1 MNSSQEKKKRTVSRG
16 SDTLGTG
23 DVLGTVPA
31 QPSSS
36 SCQGLPSVTAAG
48 TDGELATVAHRKE
61 EDVNM
66 EMLTRTASG
75 AGLSRSSSLRSLRS
89 NRSSCSMEV
98 DRENRKRS
106 RADMLEKGEARNE
119 EDTEERD
126 RKTQRKL
133 AKRGRKKAESG
144 DEATSSAQESSIN
157 ANKEQAR
164 HILFSDY
171 EDADCFIV
179 TGAQR
184 KEGNG
189 EEVRAGMSKEE
200 TNMKKEEFGVVL
212 KKKRGRKRKIHRKK
226 IGIDELGVHEIED
239 SEDSE
244 GYDALSAPEMA
255 ATAIEYLE
263 EADEIRIKCKNI
275 KGDLSGVMKRRLHNA
290 KEIIKGLART
300 ITKKVPSRKE
310 GGEEEEDEACFLR
323 MENKELKTRL
333 KEKERHCQKKEK
345 EIQLLRNELKE
356 ISEQMKFLR
365 EEVMKLKKNTGKVA
379 SPTGSSISKYE
390 RRVGRTL
397 RAIEK
402 DDTSVADD
410 SDMMEIEHLPPVDW
424 STTEDNQ
431 GFKKPFPVGSS
442 GPDTAMKPGPS
453 DRSLYLQQKEERLV
467 KLALEE
473 SLKEIRET
481 RSRIKKYGSIDQ
493 TGKDEG
499 KNKEG
504 PIESPKPQRPPRV
517 IQPRKPQGLRTDI
530 RVLEN
535 VQLVG
540 PRKEKDQIAG
550 SRTGKDQESTTD
562 QEWVRKKSKKEIRE
576 DKKKKKERQKPDL
589 NSQSQQRGKIQK
601 ASRKPPRSAAVTIRI
616 AEEDK
621 ERLTYASVLRKA
633 RDNISLE
640 KIGIER
646 TRIRKTAGG
655 NILIEIPG
663 INKTAEADKLAAELN
678 KVLDKEIMVAR
689 PTIMGELRL
698 FGLDDSITKEEV
710 KEAISNKGNC
720 KLTEIHVG
728 EIGRMRSGAGMVWL
742 KCPLTAA
749 ILLSKAEKICIG
761 WSSVRIEMLSP
772 REKQCFRCWRFGHLK
787 YNCKS
792 DIDRTGR
799 CYKCGSSE
807 HKIKECAEEAQCV
820 ICKESNKDWHHRMG
834 SIACAKNRKTAEG
847 TQKRSTPK
855 VTLISNNT
863 ADGISEAMDVTE
875 NDNNDK

>member
-1 MNSSQEKKKRTVSRG
+1 M
-16 SDTLGTG
+16 
-23 DVLGTVPA
+23 LGTVPA

-36 SCQGLPSVTAAG
+36 SYQGLPSVTAAG
-48 TDGELATVAHRKE
+48 TDGELATVAPRKEE

-89 NRSSCSMEV
+89 NRSSCSMDV
-98 DRENRKRS
+98 DRENRKRK

-119 EDTEERD
+119 EDIEERD
-126 RKTQRKL
+126 RKAQRKL
-133 AKRGRKKAESG
+133 AKRGRKKVESG

-157 ANKEQAR
+157 TNKEQAR
-164 HILFSDY
+164 HIFLSDY
-171 EDADCFIV
+171 EDADCFMV

-189 EEVRAGMSKEE
+189 EEVRAGTSKEG
-200 TNMKKEEFGVVL
+200 TDMKKEEFGVVL

-300 ITKKVPSRKE
+300 ITKKVPLRKE

-333 KEKERHCQKKEK
+333 KEKKRHCQQKEK

-365 EEVMKLKKNTGKVA
+365 EEVMELKKNTGKVT

-410 SDMMEIEHLPPVDW
+410 SDMMEIEHLLPVDW

-431 GFKKPFPVGSS
+431 GFKKPFPVESS

-453 DRSLYLQQKEERLV
+453 GRSLYLQQKEERLV
-467 KLALEE
+467 KLALKE

-481 RSRIKKYGSIDQ
+481 RSRIKKYGSMDIDQ

-499 KNKEG
+499 KNKED
-504 PIESPKPQRPPRV
+504 PIESPKP
-517 IQPRKPQGLRTDI
+517 
-530 RVLEN
+530 
-535 VQLVG
+535 
-540 PRKEKDQIAG
+540 
-550 SRTGKDQESTTD
+550 
-562 QEWVRKKSKKEIRE
+562 
-576 DKKKKKERQKPDL
+576 
-589 NSQSQQRGKIQK
+589 
-601 ASRKPPRSAAVTIRI
+601 
-616 AEEDK
+616 
-621 ERLTYASVLRKA
+621 
-633 RDNISLE
+633 
-640 KIGIER
+640 
-646 TRIRKTAGG
+646 
-655 NILIEIPG
+655 
-663 INKTAEADKLAAELN
+663 
-678 KVLDKEIMVAR
+678 
-689 PTIMGELRL
+689 
-698 FGLDDSITKEEV
+698 
-710 KEAISNKGNC
+710 
-720 KLTEIHVG
+720 
-728 EIGRMRSGAGMVWL
+728 
-742 KCPLTAA
+742 
-749 ILLSKAEKICIG
+749 
-761 WSSVRIEMLSP
+761 
-772 REKQCFRCWRFGHLK
+772 
-787 YNCKS
+787 
-792 DIDRTGR
+792 
-799 CYKCGSSE
+799 
-807 HKIKECAEEAQCV
+807 
-820 ICKESNKDWHHRMG
+820 
-834 SIACAKNRKTAEG
+834 
-847 TQKRSTPK
+847 
-855 VTLISNNT
+855 
-863 ADGISEAMDVTE
+863 
-875 NDNNDK
+875 